1 MPRTIALPDPLV
13 SRLETTARS
22 QRTTVDA
29 LVVTILD
36 RAVAVP
42 EAADDWPELNARRT
56 ALIQQRFA
64 TGLSSAET
72 AELQRLQEQADQHVE
87 ALDAEMLRDVD
98 ALRAGLESSHFERR
112 QRGELPHAIR

>member
-13 SRLETTARS
+13 SRLESTARS

-36 RAVAVP
+36 RAVAAP
-42 EAADDWPELNARRT
+42 ESTDDWPELNARRT
-56 ALIQQRFA
+56 ALIHQRFA
-64 TGLSSAET
+64 TGLSPAET
-72 AELQRLQEQADQHVE
+72 AELQRLQEQADERVE

-98 ALRAGLESSHFERR
+98 ALRVSVE
-112 QRGELPHAIR
+112 HALAVTSL